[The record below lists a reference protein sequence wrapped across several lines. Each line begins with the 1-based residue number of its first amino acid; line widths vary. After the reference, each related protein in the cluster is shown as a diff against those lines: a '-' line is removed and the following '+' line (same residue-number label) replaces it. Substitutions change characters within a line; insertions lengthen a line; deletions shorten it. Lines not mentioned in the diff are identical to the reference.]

1 MIKIKTF
8 LVLVGVVLFANSCFV
23 FDKLDNTN
31 LTPYLYTTPVTMVTG
46 TTAMCGGRMD
56 TTATKKSRNASITSR
71 GICWSSSTEIPSI
84 NDSKVMCGAGN
95 TPFTGQLTGLSANTL
110 YYVRAFAES
119 SEGVGYGS
127 TLQFNTTTIGKI
139 ETTVP
144 LNEDRGETWVICGG
158 NVLND
163 SNATVITRGV
173 CWGSTIN
180 PTIANSKTVDGS
192 GLGPFTSTITGL
204 KVGTSYTVRAYATS
218 SLGTMY
224 GKNVTFMTYTTP
236 GNCTDIQGNVY
247 KTIRVGAQV
256 WMAENLRATKTQTY
270 YDIPL
275 ANDNSAWAALVGPAY
290 CDNGGYGKL
299 YNWQAVTTVIV
310 KGGGWQ
316 RGIAP
321 NGWRMPTDQ
330 DWQILEDYL
339 TKRSVSL
346 SSTGFNPLLGG
357 YRSENGERTG
367 EGNYAGW
374 WSVSTADTLSVASS
388 RYIEN
393 DLSLLLKT
401 KAPKNKGLGVRFI
414 RTN

>member
-1 MIKIKTF
+1 MIKIKAF

-23 FDKLDNTN
+23 FDRLDNTN
-31 LTPYLYTTPVTMVTG
+31 LVPYLYTTPVINITG
-46 TTAMCGGRMD
+46 TTATCGGIMD
-56 TTATKKSRNASITSR
+56 TTVSIKSRNASITSR
-71 GICWSSSTEIPSI
+71 GLCWSSSTTSPSI
-84 NDSKVMCGAGN
+84 DDSKVMCGSGN
-95 TPFTGQLTGLSANTL
+95 SPFTGQLTGLSANTL

-119 SEGVGYGS
+119 SEGVGYGNP
-127 TLQFNTTTIGKI
+127 LQFNTTTIGKI
-139 ETTVP
+139 ETIVP
-144 LNEDRGETWVICGG
+144 LDEDRGETWAICGG

-163 SNATVITRGV
+163 SNAAVITRGV
-173 CWGSTIN
+173 CWGLTIN

-192 GLGPFTSTITGL
+192 GLGPFKSTITGL
-204 KVGTSYTVRAYATS
+204 KVGTSYSVRAYATS

-224 GKNVTFMTYTTP
+224 GKNIPVMTYTPP

-256 WMAENLRATKTQTY
+256 WMAENLRETKTQS
-270 YDIPL
+270 YDNIPL
-275 ANDNSAWAALVGPAY
+275 ATDNSAWALLGPHY
-290 CDNGGYGKL
+290 CDNGNYGKL

-321 NGWRMPTDQ
+321 NGWRMPTDE

-339 TKRSVSL
+339 TKKSVSL

-357 YRSENGERTG
+357 YRSENGDRAG

-374 WSVSTADTLSVASS
+374 WSVSPADSLSVASS

-393 DLSLLLKT
+393 DLSQLLKT